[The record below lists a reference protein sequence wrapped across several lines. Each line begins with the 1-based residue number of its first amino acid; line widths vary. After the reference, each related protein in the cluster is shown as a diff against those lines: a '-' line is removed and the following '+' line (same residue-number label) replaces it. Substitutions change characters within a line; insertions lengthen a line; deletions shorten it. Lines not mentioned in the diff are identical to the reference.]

1 MNYYIVLLCESLLLL
16 FFVYLVG
23 TGVFSAPYYPTSSK
37 KFNKAFADLKQHLPK
52 KGKFIDLG
60 SGDGKMVL
68 WASKNGYAAEGIEIN
83 PFYSIVSR
91 IKIIFSRHKGK
102 IINKNFYNHNFND
115 YDIVYMY
122 LFPTVMGKLKNKLFS
137 EMKPGSVIVSNTF
150 TIPGVKE
157 DEKVDNFYIYRI
169 KNG

>member
-23 TGVFSAPYYPTSSK
+23 TGVFSAPYYPTSSRKFK
-37 KFNKAFADLKQHLPK
+37 KAYADLKAILPK
-52 KGKFIDLG
+52 KGKFVDLG
-60 SGDGKMVL
+60 SGDGKMVM
-68 WASKNGYAAEGIEIN
+68 WASKNGYEAYGIEIN
-83 PFYSIVSR
+83 PFYSLVSKIR
-91 IKIIFSRHKGK
+91 IIATRSKGK
-102 IINKNFYNHNFND
+102 IINMNFYNHDFKD

-122 LFPTVMGKLKNKLFS
+122 LFPTVMSKLKDKLFS

-169 KNG
+169 RK